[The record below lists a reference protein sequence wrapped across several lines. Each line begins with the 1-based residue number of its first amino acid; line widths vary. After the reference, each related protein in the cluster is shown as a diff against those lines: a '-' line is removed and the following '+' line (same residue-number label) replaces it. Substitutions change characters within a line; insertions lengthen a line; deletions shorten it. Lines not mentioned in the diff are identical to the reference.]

1 MQKPIFSDS
10 NTHSRHAAIALGM
23 SLPGDTLL
31 YLILPMFASAFGVSL
46 LEAGLLLAANRLVRI
61 VGYGYVA
68 KFYAKHG
75 DRLTCSLAV
84 SVASICAL
92 GYASLKGFVALLV
105 LRLMWGLAFA
115 ALNLATQALAT
126 AEPAGAAVRTG
137 RSRAITALGPM
148 LALPLG
154 AACAIWLD
162 PKIFF
167 FVLAGLSFAALL
179 VTRKLPTRAPHELQ
193 SASSPSVK
201 KLPSSMDTWSFIEG
215 LVLDGLFIIGLSYLG
230 RDLLP
235 GEPVLVAGLLLASR
249 YLAEILLA
257 SAGGRMA
264 DKYGAEK
271 LLLLFSLLTAV
282 ALVGFGLGWL
292 WTSALAIMILRALL
306 LPLPAPLVALRIPG
320 AGRIQALAARSVWR
334 DIGAGTG
341 PVLASLLLP
350 IAPAIWIYSA
360 SACLF
365 SLAAL
370 VCYRQRHR
378 ANGKD

>member
-1 MQKPIFSDS
+1 MHKPIFSDS
-10 NTHSRHAAIALGM
+10 NTNSRHAAIALGM

-61 VGYGYVA
+61 AGYGYVA

-84 SVASICAL
+84 SVASLCAL

-126 AEPAGAAVRTG
+126 AEPAGAAVRSG

-154 AACAIWLD
+154 AACAIWFD

-167 FVLAGLSFAALL
+167 FVLAAVSLAALL
-179 VTRKLPTRAPHELQ
+179 VTRKLPTRTHYELQ
-193 SASSPSVK
+193 NTSSHSVK
-201 KLPSSMDTWSFIEG
+201 KLPSSLDTWSFIEG

-249 YLAEILLA
+249 YLAEILLG

-264 DKYGAEK
+264 DKHGAEK
-271 LLLLFSLLTAV
+271 LLLFFSLLTAI

-306 LPLPAPLVALRIPG
+306 LPLPAPLVALRTPG
-320 AGRIQALAARSVWR
+320 AGRIQALATRSVWR
-334 DIGAGTG
+334 DIGAGAG

-350 IAPAIWIYSA
+350 MAPSVWIYSA

-370 VCYRQRHR
+370 VCYKQRHR
-378 ANGKD
+378 SNGVA